1 METELKLQCLNGAY
15 WERLREGR
23 ALAEWVVVGSTGE
36 DEMEARYF
44 DTAELALNKA
54 GLAYRVRREGGT
66 WVATVKG
73 GGSSE
78 GGLHRREEWSIAV
91 EQPEADL
98 APLKSLAVWPQLCA
112 AVGAAPL
119 RPIVITRFQRFWKEV
134 DTPDGSRV
142 ELAFDKGVIMAGDK
156 QEPIMEVELELLE
169 GNSAVLLELGAMLAK
184 ECGLRPESRSK
195 YYRGL
200 LLGGYVQA
208 PLQAK
213 VPQLEPE
220 LPCGKAVR
228 EMVVQ
233 HLFLVWDY
241 ADAFMKQ
248 PEQPETVH
256 RLRVGIRR
264 LRSMLAL
271 AKPFLTEVDY
281 ERFIAEL
288 AQLAGRLGRLREMDV
303 ALGVLHLDNDAL
315 LALRSRE
322 ALERQA
328 DFYRGIDTPI
338 LLDLWAT
345 LEESD
350 WLDEEGRNLQ
360 QFAVA
365 RIEVWL
371 RKLMEGSRDALME
384 TALEPP
390 LLHKLRVRAK
400 RTRYV
405 WEVLNH
411 LWPQE
416 DGSMRRGLVRL
427 QDNLG
432 TICDASGADQLW
444 QEALAGQ
451 TDPQV
456 YYAAGRIA
464 GWQEARAGN
473 AGKELVKTWRK
484 LRKAVREW
492 EKIR

>member
-23 ALAEWVVVGSTGE
+23 ALAEWVVVGSKGE

-44 DTAELALNKA
+44 DTADLALQRS
-54 GLAYRVRREGGT
+54 GLAYRVRREGGV

-73 GGSSE
+73 NGSSG
-78 GGLHRREEWSIAV
+78 GGLHRREEWNVNVPSA
-91 EQPEADL
+91 EADIEL
-98 APLKSLAVWPQLCA
+98 LKGLSIWPQIKG
-112 AVGAAPL
+112 AVGNAAL
-119 RPIVITRFQRFWKEV
+119 EPIVVTRFQRFWQEV

-142 ELAFDKGVIMAGDK
+142 EIAFDKGVILAGEK
-156 QEPIMEVELELLE
+156 EEPIMEVELELLE

-195 YYRGL
+195 FYRGL
-200 LLGGYVQA
+200 LLGG
-208 PLQAK
+208 LAK
-213 VPQLEPE
+213 EEGRKEKLE
-220 LPCGKAVR
+220 LDASLACGKAIKEQVR
-228 EMVVQ
+228 H
-233 HLFLVWDY
+233 HLFLVWEY
-241 ADAFMKQ
+241 AQAFMENAEK
-248 PEQPETVH
+248 PEAAHQ
-256 RLRVGIRR
+256 LRVCIRR

-271 AKPFLTEVDY
+271 AKPFLPEVDY
-281 ERFIAEL
+281 ERFAAEL
-288 AQLAGRLGRLREMDV
+288 AELAGRLGRLREMDV
-303 ALGVLHLDNDAL
+303 AMEILHQDN
-315 LALRSRE
+315 E
-322 ALERQA
+322 ALKGLRKTEALQRQA

-338 LLDLWAT
+338 LLELWAV

-350 WLDEEGRNLQ
+350 WLDEDGRTLER
-360 QFAVA
+360 FAA
-365 RIEVWL
+365 QRIEAWL
-371 RKLMEGSRDALME
+371 AKVLEGSRDAVME
-384 TALEPP
+384 SAIETP
-390 LLHKLRVRAK
+390 LLHKLRVRVK
-400 RTRYV
+400 RARYV
-405 WEVLNH
+405 WDVFQY
-411 LWPQE
+411 LWPE
-416 DGSMRRGLVRL
+416 EKGSLRRGLIRL

-444 QEALAGQ
+444 QEALQGQ